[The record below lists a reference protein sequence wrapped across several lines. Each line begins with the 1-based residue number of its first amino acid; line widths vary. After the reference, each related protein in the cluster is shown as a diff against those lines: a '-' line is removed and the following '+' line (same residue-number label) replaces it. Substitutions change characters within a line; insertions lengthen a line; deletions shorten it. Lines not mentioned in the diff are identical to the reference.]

1 MTCQRIPRIVVC
13 CLGLAFASPAAFA
26 VNDDHLSGPE
36 AAPAQGSDQQAHD
49 LAVWQGLRADLGLT
63 DGEVRIAQNPQTTA
77 QLAPTVTQTPTGPAT
92 PAPAKQGSDVD
103 VLSEVKEFYRGLIK
117 QPNGLPPGVVADFK
131 PDPAPAAEVCSDP
144 ELPSDSENATL
155 ILGPALRYQGA
166 LRWGSAN
173 WRVDCSGLIIRAAAD
188 GGKPG
193 LPHSAAELWK
203 IGTRVDKSEMKP
215 GDLVFFKNTYK
226 RGISHV
232 GIFAG
237 GRKFLHASSGK
248 KKVTTGNLNDR
259 YFQALGDKT
268 LGLPGEE
275 AAGREEDEEI
285 AHRARQTKGTARAV
299 PFRSGPHFQSS
310 GTNGIGVTLSLASL
324 FPRRTRTMKV

>member
-1 MTCQRIPRIVVC
+1 MTCQRISRIVVC
-13 CLGLAFASPAAFA
+13 CVGLAFASPAAFA

-36 AAPAQGSDQQAHD
+36 AAPTQGSDQQAND

-63 DGEVRIAQNPQTTA
+63 DGEVRIAQSAQTTA
-77 QLAPTVTQTPTGPAT
+77 QLAPTVAQTPTGPAT

-103 VLSEVKEFYRGLIK
+103 VLSEVKDFYRGLIK

-131 PDPAPAAEVCSDP
+131 PDPAPVEEQADP
-144 ELPSDSENATL
+144 ELPSDSENTCL
-155 ILGPALRYQGA
+155 ILDLALRYQGVPY
-166 LRWGSAN
+166 RWGGAN
-173 WRVDCSGLIIRAAAD
+173 RGGVDCSGLIIRAAAD

-237 GRKFLHASSGK
+237 GSKFLHASSGK
-248 KKVTTGNLNDR
+248 KKVTTGNLSDP
-259 YFQALGDKT
+259 YFAKHWAGARRWDFLAKKQPAMKKT
-268 LGLPGEE
+268 
-275 AAGREEDEEI
+275 
-285 AHRARQTKGTARAV
+285 
-299 PFRSGPHFQSS
+299 
-310 GTNGIGVTLSLASL
+310 
-324 FPRRTRTMKV
+324 RR